1 MKLHELVSEMSPVVY
16 SNKGISMKIYFKD
29 TEKHH
34 EPHVHVWYQGA
45 ETILRIPDGVELV
58 KASNF
63 PKQQLGLARRII
75 QDNESFYIEKW
86 NEFNPEILIKE

>member
-45 ETILRIPDGVELV
+45 ETIL
-58 KASNF
+58 
-63 PKQQLGLARRII
+63 
-75 QDNESFYIEKW
+75 
-86 NEFNPEILIKE
+86 